1 MPRSA
6 ALFALMLLLAPFG
19 PSARAAIL
27 WSEPGPLLAHEN
39 GAGTNILGTAVKRD
53 DAATDTLYFKF
64 QVDPLSDGTTEEYF
78 AAFQLF
84 EGDQER
90 LAVGNSPKA
99 WSYSAF
105 NTLETGEN
113 NKVAGDVDLRSSRPE
128 VYGVGNVLRYELPR
142 RGIRCTIV
150 LKVRFNPGGE
160 DIVTVWMNPDL
171 NKGATEASQ
180 QESLTTHFKARASF
194 NQIRLR
200 HGGLGGGWVFSD
212 LAVAT
217 DFNDFITQHFWQQ
230 WWFTVLSALLVLAA
244 VGTTVRVVEKRKYQV
259 QLRRA
264 EQEHALERERARIAQ
279 DLHDDLG
286 SLLTRISLLGGLLRN
301 DKDNPEQVAAHATKI
316 SHAADQTVRA
326 LEEIVWAVRPGSD
339 TLQGLVDYI
348 AHFASELVEGNA
360 IRCRLDLPHDLPTR
374 TLHPDVRHN
383 IFLIVKEALTNVL
396 KHAGGSVVQL
406 QVQAD
411 AQQLKIIIADDGK
424 GFAAGATKA
433 NGEHNG
439 LGNMQRRADAV
450 GGHLSV
456 TSAPATGT
464 RVEFMVD
471 FPS

>member
-259 QLRRA
+259 QLRPRGRNWPTLFWTNRSLQHRA
-264 EQEHALERERARIAQ
+264 
-279 DLHDDLG
+279 
-286 SLLTRISLLGGLLRN
+286 
-301 DKDNPEQVAAHATKI
+301 
-316 SHAADQTVRA
+316 
-326 LEEIVWAVRPGSD
+326 W
-339 TLQGLVDYI
+339 
-348 AHFASELVEGNA
+348 
-360 IRCRLDLPHDLPTR
+360 
-374 TLHPDVRHN
+374 
-383 IFLIVKEALTNVL
+383 
-396 KHAGGSVVQL
+396 
-406 QVQAD
+406 
-411 AQQLKIIIADDGK
+411 
-424 GFAAGATKA
+424 
-433 NGEHNG
+433 
-439 LGNMQRRADAV
+439 QR
-450 GGHLSV
+450 
-456 TSAPATGT
+456 
-464 RVEFMVD
+464 F
-471 FPS
+471 